1 MDTKSQYLK
10 KKLAIFIDEGLQLM
24 KLAKFEARFFFYEID
39 KFCNGSSHSINS
51 NKEYGCKWQSNIS
64 L

>member
-51 NKEYGCKWQSNIS
+51 NKEYGCK
-64 L
+64 